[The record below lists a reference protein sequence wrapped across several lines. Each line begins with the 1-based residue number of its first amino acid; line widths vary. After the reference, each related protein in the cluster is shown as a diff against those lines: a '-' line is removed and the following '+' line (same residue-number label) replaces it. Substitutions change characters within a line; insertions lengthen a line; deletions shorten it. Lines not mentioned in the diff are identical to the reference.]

1 MVFKSNLAKQLGF
14 SILFCITVSALLTS
28 CATSSGASQSSE
40 DRSGARKIVGQGQI
54 NYSLADLLRKNTP
67 LQVQGVHPNVSIL
80 VRGVST
86 IQGDSRPFF
95 IIDGVRLGRS
105 YAQADNIVDINNV
118 KSIRVY
124 KGLSELAVFGEDG
137 VNGVIAITHHKD

>member
-14 SILFCITVSALLTS
+14 SILFCITVSALITS

-105 YAQADNIVDINNV
+105 YAPDVRIIHVSV
-118 KSIRVY
+118 ST
-124 KGLSELAVFGEDG
+124 GLQGLQGLQVQMGYSP
-137 VNGVIAITHHKD
+137 